1 MRNTTATAAKASPQ
15 GKKERLLRI
24 MYSSVC
30 PRPLEQTSL
39 QELLAQCV
47 RNNQRN
53 GITGALMVDG
63 RLIVQYIEGPEAE
76 IRSLWQRIEDDPRH
90 YLVVQLYEEVGV
102 LPRLFGQWSM
112 LHGQASRSEM
122 LNLIRNAYL
131 QSKSDPKPAWSLAIA
146 PLVIMLDAKY
156 SKVYAQA
163 LV

>member
-1 MRNTTATAAKASPQ
+1 MPTNITTAKQASP
-15 GKKERLLRI
+15 KTRKERLLRI

-30 PRPLEQTSL
+30 PQPMEQTSL

-76 IRSLWQRIEDDPRH
+76 IRALWKRIEDDPRH
-90 YLVVQLYEEVGV
+90 YMVVQLYEEEGLV
-102 LPRLFGQWSM
+102 PRLFGQWSM

-122 LNLIRNAYL
+122 LGLIRNAYL
-131 QSKSDPKPAWSLAIA
+131 ESKSDPKPAWSLAIA

-156 SKVYAQA
+156 SKAYAQA